1 MGLIAEESLRARF
14 GRNIIDHYTYV
25 IAGDGCLMEGVSQ
38 EAISLAGHLNLN
50 KLIVFWDNNNITID
64 GPVNLADSTNQK
76 IRFEASGWS
85 VIEIDGHDPEAINT
99 AILAAK
105 SSQKPTMIACKTH
118 IAIGNTALDTSK
130 GHGALTDPE
139 LIKVQDKFTNDRGHL
154 ISQNQLKSSGR
165 SRRNGDKTFISW
177 QSKVENLSSAQSLN
191 LIGFFRDAQKN

>member
-1 MGLIAEESLRARF
+1 MGFAIAEESLRARF

-85 VIEIDGHDPEAINT
+85 VIEIDGHDPEEINT

-105 SSQKPTMIACKTH
+105 SSEKPTMIACKTH
-118 IAIGNTALDTSK
+118 IAIGTTAQDTSK

-139 LIKVQDKFTNDRGHL
+139 SVSYTHL
-154 ISQNQLKSSGR
+154 R
-165 SRRNGDKTFISW
+165 AHET
-177 QSKVENLSSAQSLN
+177 
-191 LIGFFRDAQKN
+191 